1 MHINSFVKRMSNRK
15 LPQAAIDTFAE
26 YYKQL
31 VNGEKGLIPENQIE
45 PIQKGQLDLWQT
57 APNYVSV
64 GEQALNQTVILKLNG
79 GLGTTMGLQ
88 GPKSLIP
95 VKKQLTFLDITALQT
110 INLNKKSDS
119 KVPLILMNSFK
130 TDNLCSQLIQK
141 YSELHGDIPVS
152 FIQNMFPRVE
162 VSTLGPATFPEDPQ
176 QEWNP
181 PGHGDIY
188 TSLMTSGTL
197 DQLIEHGYTY
207 AFISN
212 IDNLGASLDIG
223 ILGYFI
229 SNKLSFMMEVTDRTW
244 MDRKGGHLARHKED
258 GRLILREAAQCP
270 EQDRQSFQDIS
281 RHSYFN
287 TNNLWINL
295 LDLKKLL
302 EENNNVLNLPMICNR
317 KKIDPTDPASKEVFQ
332 LESAMGTAI
341 AIFSNASALRV
352 SRSRFAP
359 VKNCEE
365 LLLLWSDYYLL
376 NDDFHIVRNP
386 ARQHENMG
394 IKLDPQYYSWIEQL
408 KERFPHEAPSLLEC
422 NYLKII
428 GDIKF
433 GRGVSIKGAV
443 SMCNQKTQQIII
455 PDFTRIE
462 SDLHFE

>member
-1 MHINSFVKRMSNRK
+1 MHTEPFVKKMSTRK
-15 LPQAAIDTFAE
+15 LPQAAINTFAG

-31 VNGEKGLIPENQIE
+31 INGEKGFISENQIE

-57 APNYVSV
+57 NSSYTSI
-64 GEQALNQTVILKLNG
+64 GEQALNRTVILKLNG

-95 VKKQLTFLDITALQT
+95 VKDQLTFLDITALQA
-110 INLNKKSDS
+110 INLNKKISS
-119 KVPLILMNSFK
+119 RVPLILMNSFK
-130 TDNLCSQLIQK
+130 TDTLCSQFLQK

-152 FIQNMFPRVE
+152 FVQNMFPRID
-162 VSTLGPATFPEDPQ
+162 VSTLAPVTVPQDPQ
-176 QEWNP
+176 LEWNP
-181 PGHGDIY
+181 SGHGDIY
-188 TSLMTSGTL
+188 TSLKTSGIL
-197 DQLIEHGYTY
+197 DQLIEHGYLY

-212 IDNLGASLDIG
+212 IDNLGASLDTG

-229 SNKLSFMMEVTDRTW
+229 SNKLSFLMEVTDRTW
-244 MDRKGGHLARHKED
+244 MDRKGGHLARHKD

-270 EQDRQSFQDIS
+270 EQDRQYFQDIS

-302 EENNNVLNLPMICNR
+302 DENNNILNLPMICNR
-317 KKIDPTDPASKEVFQ
+317 KKIDPTDPDSAEVFQ

-341 AIFSNASALRV
+341 SIFSNASALRV

-359 VKNCEE
+359 VKTCEE

-376 NDDFHIVRNP
+376 NDDYHIIHNP
-386 ARQHENMG
+386 ARRHENMG

-422 NYLKII
+422 NSLQIT

-433 GRGVSIKGAV
+433 GRGISIKGAV
-443 SMCNQKTQQIII
+443 SICNRKKHQIII
-455 PDFTRIE
+455 PDFTHIE